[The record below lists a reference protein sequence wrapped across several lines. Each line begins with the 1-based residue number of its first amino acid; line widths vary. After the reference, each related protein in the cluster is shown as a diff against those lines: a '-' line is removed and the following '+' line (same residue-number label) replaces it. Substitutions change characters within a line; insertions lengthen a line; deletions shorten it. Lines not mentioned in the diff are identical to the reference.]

1 MRRCGM
7 IGLIPRL
14 LAFPFS
20 KTLCAPVRHT
30 IAFDTALAGR
40 YRRLALSALERT
52 WQRLSLRAFSEVP
65 STRRASVGP
74 SASDP
79 FSSTVL
85 KFRITRQY
93 THGLSRMGS
102 NRTRS
107 LWVNGPPAPFAPQR
121 KAGGSR
127 VARVTRSR
135 ASVFH
140 VPIKAGRGVWP
151 KTERTDVQNEQG
163 HKQQATDARHL
174 PGAG

>member
-1 MRRCGM
+1 MRRCGV
-7 IGLIPRL
+7 IGLIPRP

-20 KTLCAPVRHT
+20 KTSCAPDRHT

-40 YRRLALSALERT
+40 YRRLAPCALERT
-52 WQRLSLRAFSEVP
+52 WQRLSLRAFSAYP
-65 STRRASVGP
+65 ARDARRCSVCLR
-74 SASDP
+74 SFLIHRSQ
-79 FSSTVL
+79 V
-85 KFRITRQY
+85 RITRQS

-140 VPIKAGRGVWP
+140 VPIKAGRGAWP